1 MKINKRLL
9 IDGAF
14 VIVGSFILALG
25 VNMFLAPN
33 KISSGGISSIGTIFL
48 HLFSIKM
55 SITNLVL
62 NAALFIFGFKLL
74 GKGAVLKTVFGIG
87 ALTLFLELTSYMGV
101 YTEDTMIATIIGGVL
116 VGIGVGLVVRR
127 GASTG
132 GSDFLALIIKR
143 FFPHIS
149 IANIILIADCVVII
163 ASGIVFKSLSITA
176 FSVIAMF
183 ISSKVTDGIFTF
195 GNSAKSIQIFSSKNE
210 EISKHILEKYERGV
224 SGIHSKG
231 MYTGK
236 EGLMLLCVVSPREL
250 PLLIADIRKIDK
262 SAFLIVGDAR
272 EVIGEGFMSEY
283 E

>member
-1 MKINKRLL
+1 MKINKKLL

-62 NAALFIFGFKLL
+62 NGALFIFGFKLL

-87 ALTLFLELTSYMGV
+87 SLTLFLELTSYMGV

-132 GSDFLALIIKR
+132 GSDFLALILKR

-149 IANIILIADCVVII
+149 IASN
-163 ASGIVFKSLSITA
+163 
-176 FSVIAMF
+176 
-183 ISSKVTDGIFTF
+183 
-195 GNSAKSIQIFSSKNE
+195 
-210 EISKHILEKYERGV
+210 
-224 SGIHSKG
+224 
-231 MYTGK
+231 
-236 EGLMLLCVVSPREL
+236 
-250 PLLIADIRKIDK
+250 
-262 SAFLIVGDAR
+262 
-272 EVIGEGFMSEY
+272 
-283 E
+283 

>member
-1 MKINKRLL
+1 MKINKKLL

-48 HLFSIKM
+48 HLFGIKM

-87 ALTLFLELTSYMGV
+87 SLTLFLELTSYMGV

-132 GSDFLALIIKR
+132 GSDFLALILKR

-149 IANIILIADCVVII
+149 IANIILVADCIVII

-183 ISSKVTDGIFTF
+183 ISSKVTDGIFSF
-195 GNSAKSIQIFSSKNE
+195 GNSAKSIQIFSSKSE

-224 SGIHSKG
+224 SGIHSTG

-250 PLLIADIRKIDK
+250 PLLVADIRKIDK
-262 SAFLIVGDAR
+262 SAFLIIGDAR

>member
-1 MKINKRLL
+1 MKINKKLL

-48 HLFSIKM
+48 HLFGIKM

-62 NAALFIFGFKLL
+62 NGVLFIFGFKLL

-87 ALTLFLELTSYMGV
+87 SLTLFLELTSYMGV

-132 GSDFLALIIKR
+132 GSDFLALILKR

-149 IANIILIADCVVII
+149 IANIILVADCIVII

-183 ISSKVTDGIFTF
+183 ISSKVTDGIFSF
-195 GNSAKSIQIFSSKNE
+195 GNSAKSIQIFSSKSE

-224 SGIHSKG
+224 SGIHSTG

-250 PLLIADIRKIDK
+250 PLLVADIRKIDK
-262 SAFLIVGDAR
+262 SAFLIIGDAR

>member
-1 MKINKRLL
+1 MKINKKLL

-14 VIVGSFILALG
+14 VVVGSFILALG

-48 HLFSIKM
+48 HLFGIKM

-62 NAALFIFGFKLL
+62 NGALFIFGFKLL

-87 ALTLFLELTSYMGV
+87 SLTLFLELTSYMGV

-132 GSDFLALIIKR
+132 GSDFLALILKR

-149 IANIILIADCVVII
+149 IANIILVADCIVII

-183 ISSKVTDGIFTF
+183 ISSKVTDGIFSF
-195 GNSAKSIQIFSSKNE
+195 GNSAKSIQIFSSKSE

-224 SGIHSKG
+224 SGIHSTG

-250 PLLIADIRKIDK
+250 PLLVADIRKIDK
-262 SAFLIVGDAR
+262 SAFLIIGDAR